1 MTGVMQR
8 RPGSGGPTVAGVSF
22 EVAAEAYDLF
32 MGRFS
37 VPLAGLFVEAAGVR
51 RGQRAL
57 DVGCGPGALTAAL
70 VDRLGP
76 ADVTAVDP
84 SAPFVAAATSRFPGV
99 DVRTASAES
108 LPFPDDSFDLV
119 LAQLV
124 VHFMA
129 DPVSGLREM
138 ARVGRPGA
146 TLGASVWDHG
156 GGHGPLSPFWRAA
169 LDLDPSVVDESGQA
183 GATEGQL
190 ADLCTEA
197 GLVDVRPTV
206 LTVTVRYDSFEQW
219 WEPYTF
225 GVGPA
230 GDHLKGLTDEHAA
243 ALRERC
249 VELMPPAPFDVVA
262 AAWTVLATA

>member
-1 MTGVMQR
+1 
-8 RPGSGGPTVAGVSF
+8 
-22 EVAAEAYDLF
+22 

-37 VPLAGLFVEAAGVR
+37 IPLAGLFVEAGGVR

-57 DVGCGPGALTAAL
+57 DVGCGPGALTAEL
-70 VDRLGP
+70 VARLGP

-129 DPVSGLREM
+129 DPVAGLREM
-138 ARVGRPGA
+138 GRVARAGA

-156 GGHGPLSPFWRAA
+156 GGRGPLSPFWRAA

-183 GATEGQL
+183 GATEGRL

-243 ALRERC
+243 ALRARC
-249 VELMPPAPFDVVA
+249 TELMPPAPFDVVA
-262 AAWTVLATA
+262 AAWTVLARA

>member
-1 MTGVMQR
+1 MTGVMDLLR
-8 RPGSGGPTVAGVSF
+8 RVGRPTVAGVSF

-32 MGRFS
+32 MGRYS

-57 DVGCGPGALTAAL
+57 DVGCGPGALTGEL
-70 VDRLGP
+70 VARLG
-76 ADVTAVDP
+76 ATDVTAVDP
-84 SAPFVAAATSRFPGV
+84 SAPFVAAATSRFPEV
-99 DVRTASAES
+99 DVRTGSAES
-108 LPFPDDSFDLV
+108 LPFPDDSFDVV

-124 VHFMA
+124 VHFMP
-129 DPVSGLREM
+129 DPVAGLQEM
-138 ARVGRPGA
+138 GRVARPGA

-197 GLVDVRPTV
+197 FDLIAADPELEKHPELRAEME
-206 LTVTVRYDSFEQW
+206 RRFADSIDWLF
-219 WEPYTF
+219 
-225 GVGPA
+225 
-230 GDHLKGLTDEHAA
+230 HS
-243 ALRERC
+243 
-249 VELMPPAPFDVVA
+249 
-262 AAWTVLATA
+262 